1 MKCKT
6 VFVDQQFLDL
16 CVNVWRSLVVS
27 AADDVFMINRF
38 LHLPGGCQND
48 DKKVRF
54 FPPSSNWAAM
64 QKNQESG

>member
-48 DKKVRF
+48 DKK
-54 FPPSSNWAAM
+54 
-64 QKNQESG
+64 ESG